1 LPRGWPKKWCS
12 TVVVWLARTSAEV
25 RVFRET
31 LRALLSHWRQHPVQF
46 FSVLTGL
53 WLATSLLTG
62 VQALNSQAR
71 ESYARASQ
79 LIGGEPQASLSAPSG
94 ATFSQ
99 HVFVDLRRL
108 GWPVSPVLQGRVTL
122 KGHED
127 QRLQL
132 MGIEPVS
139 LPAGS
144 AVAGQ
149 ALAIEQIVEFF
160 SPPGSTWISPQ
171 TAQALGLHEGERPLT
186 LSGQALPPL
195 HAQADMAPGVLLVDI
210 GFAQQ
215 ILGLPDQLS
224 RLLLPKDFTATLP
237 EQFKGQLQLKTRGE
251 ENNLSR
257 LTESFHLN
265 LDALGFLSFV
275 VGLFIV
281 HAAIGLALE
290 QRRGLLRTLRACGVS
305 ARMLIACLAVELGGL
320 ALIGGLAGV
329 ASGYLLASVLLPD
342 VAASLRGLYGAEVAG
357 QLSLSPWW
365 WLSGVGLS
373 LLGALLAGANSLL
386 RAARLPLLALADPQ
400 AWHQAHARWLRR
412 QGWVAAVAAVIALL
426 ALIFGDSLSSGFVL
440 MAALLIGA
448 ALALPVVLNW
458 VLNLVLHRSRSVL
471 GQWFLAD
478 CRQQL
483 PALSLA
489 LMALLLALAANI
501 GAGSMTAGFRQTFS
515 DWLEQR
521 LTAELYVNPRN
532 PAQAR
537 ELQIWLKQQPGLTA
551 VLPNWQV
558 SIQLQGWPAD
568 VFGVIDHPTYR
579 QHWPL
584 LEALGDNPWDRLAKD
599 DALMLSEQLARRLKV
614 RLGDHLTIPTP
625 NGAWSPRI
633 VGIYAD
639 YGNPKGHIL
648 VNVIHLLR
656 GWPQLT
662 PSRFNLRIDP
672 ALIPAFLTSLQTRFT
687 LEDSRIV
694 DQARLKGWSTQV
706 FERTFAATAA
716 LNSLT
721 LCVAGVALFIS
732 LLTQSQSRLGQLAP
746 LWALGVTRRQLMLLN
761 LGQTW
766 LLAVLTLVLALPL
779 GIALAWCL
787 DTVIN
792 VQAFGWRLPLRVFP
806 MQLLQLMGLALLAT
820 LLASAW
826 PLYSLYRS
834 QPADLLRTFAHED

>member
-1 LPRGWPKKWCS
+1 M
-12 TVVVWLARTSAEV
+12 
-25 RVFRET
+25 VFRQT
-31 LRALLSHWRQHPVQF
+31 LIALLSHWRRHPVQF

-62 VQALNSQAR
+62 VEALNSQAR
-71 ESYARASQ
+71 DSYARASQ

-94 ATFSQ
+94 ANFSQ
-99 HVFVDLRRL
+99 QWFVDLRRQ
-108 GWPVSPVLQGRVTL
+108 GWPVSPVLQGRLIL
-122 KGHED
+122 KDHET

-139 LPAGS
+139 LPGDS

-149 ALAIEQIVEFF
+149 AMPIERIVEFF
-160 SPPGSTWISPQ
+160 TPPGSTWISPETLQAMDLREGATPQ
-171 TAQALGLHEGERPLT
+171 TEN
-186 LSGQALPPL
+186 GQTLPPL
-195 HAQADMAPGVLLVDI
+195 LAQKDMAPGVLLVDI
-210 GFAQQ
+210 GVAQHLLDQ
-215 ILGLPDQLS
+215 PDQLS
-224 RLLLPKDFTATLP
+224 RLLLPKDFHAEIPVAFNGL
-237 EQFKGQLQLKTRGE
+237 LQLKSSGE

-265 LDALGFLSFV
+265 LDALGFLSFI

-305 ARMLIACLAVELGGL
+305 ARMLIACLIFELGAL
-320 ALIGGLAGV
+320 ALIGGVFGV
-329 ASGYLLASVLLPD
+329 ISGYWLASVLLPD

-357 QLSLSPWW
+357 QLHLSPWW
-365 WLSGVGLS
+365 WFSGIGLS

-386 RAARLPLLALADPQ
+386 RAARLPLLAVANPQ
-400 AWHQAHARWLRR
+400 AWHQQHARWLRR
-412 QGWVAAVAAVIALL
+412 QGWVAGVFAAIALI
-426 ALIFGDSLSSGFVL
+426 ALIWGNSLGSGFVL
-440 MAALLIGA
+440 MAGLLLGA
-448 ALALPVVLNW
+448 ALALPVLLSGVLNG
-458 VLNLVLHRSRSVL
+458 LLGRSRSVL

-489 LMALLLALAANI
+489 LMALLLAMAANI
-501 GAGSMTAGFRQTFS
+501 GAGSMTAGFRQTFN

-521 LTAELYVNPRN
+521 LSAELYLNPSN

-537 ELQIWLKQQPGLTA
+537 EMYGWLKQQPSVSA

-558 SIQLQGWPAD
+558 SVTLQGWPAD
-568 VFGVIDHPTYR
+568 VYGVIDHPYYR

-584 LEALGDNPWDRLAKD
+584 LEAHGEHPWSALATD
-599 DALMLSEQLARRLKV
+599 DAVMLSEQLARRLKV
-614 RLGDHLTIPTP
+614 APGDHLTIPTP
-625 NGAWSPRI
+625 GGSWSPRI

-639 YGNPKGHIL
+639 YGNPKGHVL
-648 VNVIHLLR
+648 VSSNHLLH

-662 PSRFNLRIDP
+662 PNRFNMRIDP
-672 ALIPAFLTSLQTRFT
+672 AKIPALLSAVQARFE
-687 LEDSRIV
+687 LDDSRIV
-694 DQARLKGWSTQV
+694 DQARLKGWSVQV
-706 FERTFAATAA
+706 FDRTFAATAA

-721 LCVAGVALFIS
+721 LAVAGVALFIS

-787 DTVIN
+787 DAVIN

-806 MQLLQLMGLALLAT
+806 WQLLQLMGLALLAT

-826 PLYSLYRS
+826 PLYSLYRT

>member
-1 LPRGWPKKWCS
+1 MM
-12 TVVVWLARTSAEV
+12 
-25 RVFRET
+25 
-31 LRALLSHWRQHPVQF
+31 ALLSHWRRHPVQF

-62 VQALNSQAR
+62 VEALNSQAR
-71 ESYARASQ
+71 DSYARASQ
-79 LIGGEPQASLSAPSG
+79 LIGGEPQASLSTPNG
-94 ATFSQ
+94 AMFPQ
-99 HVFVDLRRL
+99 QWFVDLRRL
-108 GWPVSPVLQGRVTL
+108 GWPVSPVLQGRLIL
-122 KGHED
+122 KGHEN

-139 LPAGS
+139 LPGDS

-149 ALAIEQIVEFF
+149 AMPIERVVEFF
-160 SPPGSTWISPQ
+160 TPPGSTWISPETLRALNLAEGATPATETGQ
-171 TAQALGLHEGERPLT
+171 T
-186 LSGQALPPL
+186 LPPL
-195 HAQADMAPGVLLVDI
+195 RAQTDMAPGVLLVDI
-210 GFAQQ
+210 GVAQRVLEQ
-215 ILGLPDQLS
+215 PDQLS
-224 RLLLPKDFTATLP
+224 RLLLPKDFHADVP
-237 EQFKGQLQLKTRGE
+237 AAFKGQLQLKSSGE
-251 ENNLSR
+251 ENNLAR

-265 LDALGFLSFV
+265 LDALGFLSFI

-305 ARMLIACLAVELGGL
+305 ARMLISCLIVELGAL
-320 ALIGGLAGV
+320 ALIGGLFGV
-329 ASGYLLASVLLPD
+329 VSGYWLASVLLPD

-357 QLSLSPWW
+357 QLRLSPWW
-365 WLSGVGLS
+365 WFSGIGLS

-386 RAARLPLLALADPQ
+386 RAARLPLLAVADPQ
-400 AWHQAHARWLRR
+400 AWHQQHARWLRR
-412 QGWVAAVAAVIALL
+412 QGWVAGVCAAIALAALVWGNSL
-426 ALIFGDSLSSGFVL
+426 ASGFVL
-440 MAALLIGA
+440 MAGLLLGA
-448 ALALPVVLNW
+448 ALALPVLLSALLNG
-458 VLNLVLHRSRSVL
+458 LLGRSRSVL

-489 LMALLLALAANI
+489 LMALLLAMAANI
-501 GAGSMTAGFRQTFS
+501 GAGSMTAGFRQTFN

-521 LTAELYVNPRN
+521 LTAELYLNPSN

-537 ELQIWLKQQPGLTA
+537 ELSTWLKQQPSVTA
-551 VLPNWQV
+551 IMPNWQV
-558 SIQLQGWPAD
+558 SVTLQGWPAD
-568 VFGVIDHPTYR
+568 VFGIIDHPHYR

-584 LEALGDNPWDRLAKD
+584 LESRGDDPWAALAKD
-599 DALMLSEQLARRLKV
+599 DAVMLSEQLARRLKV
-614 RLGDHLTIPTP
+614 TPGDHLTIPTP
-625 NGAWSPRI
+625 GGSWSPRI

-639 YGNPKGHIL
+639 YGNPKGHVL
-648 VNVIHLLR
+648 VNSNHLLR

-662 PSRFNLRIDP
+662 PNRFNLRIDP
-672 ALIPAFLTSLQTRFT
+672 SNIPALLRALQARFQ
-687 LEDSRIV
+687 LDDSRIV
-694 DQARLKGWSTQV
+694 DQARLKGWSVQV

-721 LCVAGVALFIS
+721 LAVAGVALFIS

-766 LLAVLTLVLALPL
+766 LLALLTLVLALPL
-779 GIALAWCL
+779 GIGLAWCL
-787 DTVIN
+787 DAVIN

-806 MQLLQLMGLALLAT
+806 WQLLQLMGLALLAT

-826 PLYSLYRS
+826 PLYSLYRT

>member
-1 LPRGWPKKWCS
+1 
-12 TVVVWLARTSAEV
+12 VN
-25 RVFRET
+25 VFWQT
-31 LRALLSHWRQHPVQF
+31 LRALLSHWRRHPVQF

-62 VQALNSQAR
+62 VEALNSQAR
-71 ESYARASQ
+71 DSYAQASQ
-79 LIGGEPQASLSAPSG
+79 MIGGEPQASLATPNG
-94 ATFSQ
+94 ATFTQ
-99 HVFVDLRRL
+99 QWFVDLRRQ
-108 GWPVSPVLQGRVTL
+108 GWPVSPLLQGRLVL
-122 KGHED
+122 EDHPD

-139 LPAGS
+139 LPVDS

-149 ALAIEQIVEFF
+149 AMPIERIVAFF
-160 SPPGSTWISPQ
+160 SPPGSTWISPE
-171 TAQALGLHEGERPLT
+171 TLHALGLTEGATPQAVN
-186 LSGQALPPL
+186 GQSLPPL
-195 HAQADMAPGVLLVDI
+195 HAQQDMAPGVLLVDI
-210 GFAQQ
+210 GVAQTVLEQ
-215 ILGLPDQLS
+215 PGQLS
-224 RLLLPKDFTATLP
+224 RLLLPKDFHAELP
-237 EQFKGQLQLKTRGE
+237 AAFNGRLQLKSSAE
-251 ENNLSR
+251 ENNLAR

-305 ARMLIACLAVELGGL
+305 ARMLIGSLIVELGVL
-320 ALIGGLAGV
+320 ALIGGVFGV
-329 ASGYLLASVLLPD
+329 VSGYWLASVLLPD

-357 QLSLSPWW
+357 QLRLSPWW
-365 WLSGVGLS
+365 WFSGIGLS
-373 LLGALLAGANSLL
+373 LFGALLAGANSLL
-386 RAARLPLLALADPQ
+386 RAARLPLLAVADPQ
-400 AWHQAHARWLRR
+400 AWHQQHARWLRR
-412 QGWVAAVAAVIALL
+412 QGWLAVMLALIALL
-426 ALIFGDSLSSGFVL
+426 ALVWGDSLSSGFVL
-440 MAALLIGA
+440 MAGLLLGS
-448 ALALPVVLNW
+448 ALALPVVLSA
-458 VLNLVLHRSRSVL
+458 VLNQLLGRSRSVL

-501 GAGSMTAGFRQTFS
+501 GAGSMTAGFRQTFN

-521 LTAELYVNPRN
+521 LSAELYLNPVN
-532 PAQAR
+532 PAQSR
-537 ELQIWLKQQPGLTA
+537 ELYSWLKQQPSVGA

-558 SIQLQGWPAD
+558 AVTLQGWPAD
-568 VFGVIDHPTYR
+568 VFGVIDHPYYR

-584 LEALGDNPWDRLAKD
+584 LEALAGDPWAHLATD
-599 DALMLSEQLARRLKV
+599 DAVMLSEQLARRLKV
-614 RLGDHLTIPTP
+614 RAGDHLSVPTP
-625 NGAWSPRI
+625 GGPWSPRI

-639 YGNPKGHIL
+639 YGNPKGHLL
-648 VNVIHLLR
+648 VNSNHLLR
-656 GWPQLT
+656 LWPTLT
-662 PSRFNLRIDP
+662 PNRFNLRIAPPD
-672 ALIPAFLTSLQTRFT
+672 IPSFLNALQTRFQ
-687 LEDSRIV
+687 LDDSRIV
-694 DQARLKGWSTQV
+694 DQARLKGWSVQV

-721 LCVAGVALFIS
+721 LAVAGVALFIS

-766 LLAVLTLVLALPL
+766 LLALLTLVLALPL

-787 DTVIN
+787 DAVIN
-792 VQAFGWRLPLRVFP
+792 VQAFGWRLPLRIFP
-806 MQLLQLMGLALLAT
+806 LQLLQLMGLALLAT

-826 PLYSLYRS
+826 PLYSLYRT

>member
-1 LPRGWPKKWCS
+1 M
-12 TVVVWLARTSAEV
+12 VVWLARTSAEV
-25 RVFRET
+25 PVFRET

-99 HVFVDLRRL
+99 QVFVDLRRL

-122 KGHED
+122 KEHDD

-144 AVAGQ
+144 SVAGQ
-149 ALAIEQIVEFF
+149 ALPIEQVVEFF
-160 SPPGSTWISPQ
+160 SPPGSTWVSPQ
-171 TAQALGLHEGERPLT
+171 TLQALGLHEGDRPES

-195 HAQADMAPGVLLVDI
+195 RAQPDMAPGVLLVDI

-224 RLLLPKDFTATLP
+224 RLLLPKDFTAPLP
-237 EQFKGQLQLKTRGE
+237 EQFKGQLQLKTSGE
-251 ENNLSR
+251 ENNLAR

-305 ARMLIACLAVELGGL
+305 ARILIACLAVELGGL
-320 ALIGGLAGV
+320 ALIGGLVGV

-412 QGWVAAVAAVIALL
+412 QGWVAVIAAVIAVL
-426 ALIFGDSLSSGFVL
+426 ALIFGDSLGSGFVL

-458 VLNLVLHRSRSVL
+458 VLNRVLHRSRSVL

-501 GAGSMTAGFRQTFS
+501 GAGSMTAGFRETFS
-515 DWLEQR
+515 NWLEQR

-532 PAQAR
+532 PAQAT
-537 ELQIWLKQQPGLTA
+537 ELQTWLKQQPALTA

-625 NGAWSPRI
+625 NGTWSPRI

-648 VNVIHLLR
+648 VNVDHLLR

-662 PSRFNLRIDP
+662 PNRFNLRIDP
-672 ALIPAFLTSLQTRFT
+672 TLIPDFLTALQTHFT

-746 LWALGVTRRQLMLLN
+746 LWALGVTRQQLMLLN

-806 MQLLQLMGLALLAT
+806 LQLLQLMGLALLAT

-826 PLYSLYRS
+826 PLYSLYRT
-834 QPADLLRTFAHED
+834 QPADLLRTFARED

>member
-1 LPRGWPKKWCS
+1 MN
-12 TVVVWLARTSAEV
+12 
-25 RVFRET
+25 VFWQT
-31 LRALLSHWRQHPVQF
+31 LRALLSHWRRHPVQF

-62 VQALNSQAR
+62 VEALNSQAR
-71 ESYARASQ
+71 DSYARASQ
-79 LIGGEPQASLSAPSG
+79 MIGGEPQASLATPNG
-94 ATFSQ
+94 ATFTQ
-99 HVFVDLRRL
+99 QWFVDLRRV
-108 GWPVSPVLQGRVTL
+108 GWPVSPLLQGRLVL
-122 KGHED
+122 KDHD
-127 QRLQL
+127 NQRLQL
-132 MGIEPVS
+132 IGIEPVS
-139 LPAGS
+139 LPADS

-149 ALAIEQIVEFF
+149 AMPIERIVAFF
-160 SPPGSTWISPQ
+160 SPPSSTWISPE
-171 TAQALGLHEGERPLT
+171 TLQALNLSEGATPQT
-186 LSGQALPPL
+186 VNGQTLPPL
-195 HAQADMAPGVLLVDI
+195 HAQQDMAPGVLLVDI
-210 GFAQQ
+210 GVAQTLLEQ
-215 ILGLPDQLS
+215 PGQLS
-224 RLLLPKDFTATLP
+224 RLLLPKDFHAELP
-237 EQFKGQLQLKTRGE
+237 AAFNGQLQLKSSAE
-251 ENNLSR
+251 ENNLAR

-305 ARMLIACLAVELGGL
+305 ARMLIGSLIVELGVL
-320 ALIGGLAGV
+320 ALVGGVFGV
-329 ASGYLLASVLLPD
+329 ISGYWLASVLLPD

-357 QLSLSPWW
+357 QLRLSPWW
-365 WLSGVGLS
+365 WFSGIGLS
-373 LLGALLAGANSLL
+373 LFGALLAGANSLL
-386 RAARLPLLALADPQ
+386 RAARLPLLAVAEPQ
-400 AWHQAHARWLRR
+400 AWHQQHARWLRR
-412 QGWVAAVAAVIALL
+412 QGWLAALLGAMALL
-426 ALIFGDSLSSGFVL
+426 ALVWGDSLGSGFAL
-440 MAALLIGA
+440 MAGLLLGA
-448 ALALPVVLNW
+448 ALALPVVLSS
-458 VLNLVLHRSRSVL
+458 VLNQLLGRSRSVL

-501 GAGSMTAGFRQTFS
+501 GAGSMTAGFRQTFN

-521 LTAELYVNPRN
+521 LSAELYINPVN
-532 PAQAR
+532 PAQSR
-537 ELQIWLKQQPGLTA
+537 ELYSWLKQQPSVSA

-558 SIQLQGWPAD
+558 AVTLQGWPAD
-568 VFGVIDHPTYR
+568 VFGTIDHPYYR

-584 LEALGDNPWDRLAKD
+584 LDAIAGDPWAHLAND
-599 DALMLSEQLARRLKV
+599 DAVMLSEQLARRLRV
-614 RLGDHLTIPTP
+614 RAGEHLSLPFPGGT
-625 NGAWSPRI
+625 WSPRI

-639 YGNPKGHIL
+639 YGNPRGHLL
-648 VNVIHLLR
+648 VNSNHLLR
-656 GWPQLT
+656 LWPTLT
-662 PSRFNLRIDP
+662 PNRFNLRIAPPD
-672 ALIPAFLTSLQTRFT
+672 IPSFLSALQTRFQID
-687 LEDSRIV
+687 DSRIV
-694 DQARLKGWSTQV
+694 DQARLKGWSVQV

-721 LCVAGVALFIS
+721 LAVAGVALFIS

-787 DTVIN
+787 DAVIN
-792 VQAFGWRLPLRVFP
+792 VQAFGWRLPLRIFP
-806 MQLLQLMGLALLAT
+806 LQLLQLMGLALLAT

-826 PLYSLYRS
+826 PLYSLYRT

>member
-1 LPRGWPKKWCS
+1 MN
-12 TVVVWLARTSAEV
+12 
-25 RVFRET
+25 VFRQT
-31 LRALLSHWRQHPVQF
+31 LRALLSHWRRHPVQF

-62 VQALNSQAR
+62 VEALNSQAR
-71 ESYARASQ
+71 DSYARASQ
-79 LIGGEPQASLSAPSG
+79 LIGGEPQASLSTPNG
-94 ATFSQ
+94 ATFAQ
-99 HVFVDLRRL
+99 QWFVDLRRQ
-108 GWPVSPVLQGRVTL
+108 GWPVSPLLQGRLTL
-122 KGHED
+122 KGQEN

-139 LPAGS
+139 LPADS

-149 ALAIEQIVEFF
+149 AMPIERIVEFF
-160 SPPGSTWISPQ
+160 TPPGTTWISPE
-171 TAQALGLHEGERPLT
+171 TLQALGLREGATPQTTNGLRM
-186 LSGQALPPL
+186 PPL
-195 HAQADMAPGVLLVDI
+195 LAQKDMAPGVLLVDI
-210 GFAQQ
+210 GVAQNLLEQ
-215 ILGLPDQLS
+215 PGQLS
-224 RLLLPKDFTATLP
+224 RLLLPKDFHGELP
-237 EQFKGQLQLKTRGE
+237 ALFKGQLQLKSSGE
-251 ENNLSR
+251 ENNLAR

-265 LDALGFLSFV
+265 LDALGFLSFL

-305 ARMLIACLAVELGGL
+305 ARMLILCLIVELGVL
-320 ALIGGLAGV
+320 ALIGGLFGV
-329 ASGYLLASVLLPD
+329 ISGYWLASVLLPD

-357 QLSLSPWW
+357 QLRLSPWW
-365 WLSGVGLS
+365 WFSGIGLS

-386 RAARLPLLALADPQ
+386 RAARLPLLAVADPQ
-400 AWHQAHARWLRR
+400 AWHQQYARWLRR
-412 QGWVAAVAAVIALL
+412 QGWLAAVLGLIALA
-426 ALIFGDSLSSGFVL
+426 ALIWGDSLASGFVL
-440 MAALLIGA
+440 MAGLLIGA
-448 ALALPVVLNW
+448 ALALPVLLSALLNQ
-458 VLNLVLHRSRSVL
+458 LLGRSRSVL

-501 GAGSMTAGFRQTFS
+501 GAGSMTAGFRQTFD

-521 LTAELYVNPRN
+521 LSAELYINPSN
-532 PAQAR
+532 PAQSR
-537 ELQIWLKQQPGLTA
+537 EMYSWLKQQPNIA
-551 VLPNWQV
+551 AILPNWQV
-558 SIQLQGWPAD
+558 AVTLQGWPAE
-568 VFGVIDHPTYR
+568 VFGIIDHAHYR

-584 LEALGDNPWDRLAKD
+584 LDVSGSDPWAHLATD
-599 DALMLSEQLARRLKV
+599 DAVMLSEQLARRLKV
-614 RLGDHLTIPTP
+614 RAGDRLTIPAP

-639 YGNPKGHIL
+639 YGNPKGHLL
-648 VNVIHLLR
+648 VNINHLLR

-662 PSRFNLRIDP
+662 PNRFNLRIEP
-672 ALIPAFLTSLQTRFT
+672 QHIAALLNGLQARFQ
-687 LEDSRIV
+687 LDDSRIV
-694 DQARLKGWSTQV
+694 DQARLKGWSVQV

-721 LCVAGVALFIS
+721 LAVAGVALFIS

-787 DTVIN
+787 DAVIN

-806 MQLLQLMGLALLAT
+806 WQLLQLMGLALLAT

-826 PLYSLYRS
+826 PLYSLYRT

>member
-1 LPRGWPKKWCS
+1 MN
-12 TVVVWLARTSAEV
+12 
-25 RVFRET
+25 VFWQT
-31 LRALLSHWRQHPVQF
+31 LRALLSHWRRHPVQF

-62 VQALNSQAR
+62 VEALNSQAR
-71 ESYARASQ
+71 DSYARASQ
-79 LIGGEPQASLSAPSG
+79 MIGGEPQASLATPNG
-94 ATFSQ
+94 ATFTQ
-99 HVFVDLRRL
+99 QWFVDLRRQ
-108 GWPVSPVLQGRVTL
+108 GWPVSPLLQGRLAL
-122 KGHED
+122 KDHPD

-139 LPAGS
+139 LPVDS

-149 ALAIEQIVEFF
+149 AMPIERIVAFF
-160 SPPGSTWISPQ
+160 SPPGVTWISPE
-171 TAQALGLHEGERPLT
+171 TLQALNLSEGATPQAVN
-186 LSGQALPPL
+186 GQNLPPL
-195 HAQADMAPGVLLVDI
+195 QVQKDMAPGVLLVDI
-210 GFAQQ
+210 GVAQSLLEQ
-215 ILGLPDQLS
+215 PGQVS
-224 RLLLPKDFTATLP
+224 RLLLPKDFHAELP
-237 EQFKGQLQLKTRGE
+237 AAFNGRLQLKSSAE
-251 ENNLSR
+251 ENNLAR

-290 QRRGLLRTLRACGVS
+290 QRRGLLRTLRACGVG
-305 ARMLIACLAVELGGL
+305 ARMLIGSLIVELGVL
-320 ALIGGLAGV
+320 ALIGGVFGV
-329 ASGYLLASVLLPD
+329 VSGYWLASVLLPD

-357 QLSLSPWW
+357 QLRLSPWW
-365 WLSGVGLS
+365 WFSGIGLS
-373 LLGALLAGANSLL
+373 LFGALLAGANSLL
-386 RAARLPLLALADPQ
+386 RAARLPLLAVADPQ
-400 AWHQAHARWLRR
+400 AWHQQHARWLRR
-412 QGWVAAVAAVIALL
+412 QGWLAVLLGVIALL
-426 ALIFGDSLSSGFVL
+426 ALLFGDSLSSGFVL
-440 MAALLIGA
+440 MAGLLLGA
-448 ALALPVVLNW
+448 ALALPVVLSA
-458 VLNLVLHRSRSVL
+458 VLNRLLGRSRSVL

-501 GAGSMTAGFRQTFS
+501 GAGSMTAGFRQTFN

-521 LTAELYVNPRN
+521 LSAELYLNPVN
-532 PAQAR
+532 PAQSR
-537 ELQIWLKQQPGLTA
+537 EMYVWLKQQPNVSA

-558 SIQLQGWPAD
+558 AVTLQGWPAD
-568 VFGVIDHPTYR
+568 VFGVIDHPYYR

-584 LEALGDNPWDRLAKD
+584 LEAIAGDPWAHLATD
-599 DALMLSEQLARRLKV
+599 DAVMLSEQLARRLKV
-614 RLGDHLTIPTP
+614 RAGDHLSVPTP
-625 NGAWSPRI
+625 GGPWSPRI

-639 YGNPKGHIL
+639 YGNPKGHLL
-648 VNVIHLLR
+648 VNSNHLLR
-656 GWPQLT
+656 LWPTLT
-662 PSRFNLRIDP
+662 PNRFNLRIAPPD
-672 ALIPAFLTSLQTRFT
+672 IPWFLTALQTRFQ
-687 LEDSRIV
+687 LDDSRIV
-694 DQARLKGWSTQV
+694 DQARLKGWSVQV

-721 LCVAGVALFIS
+721 LAVAGVALFIS

-766 LLAVLTLVLALPL
+766 LLALLTLVLALPL

-787 DTVIN
+787 DAVIN
-792 VQAFGWRLPLRVFP
+792 VQAFGWRLPLRIFP
-806 MQLLQLMGLALLAT
+806 LQLLQLMGLALLAT

-826 PLYSLYRS
+826 PLYSLYRT

>member
-1 LPRGWPKKWCS
+1 MR
-12 TVVVWLARTSAEV
+12 AEV
-25 RVFRET
+25 RVFFQA
-31 LRALLSHWRQHPVQF
+31 LRALLSHWRRHPVQL

-53 WLATSLLTG
+53 WLATGLLTG

-71 ESYARASQ
+71 DSYARASQ
-79 LIGGEPQASLSAPSG
+79 LIGGEPQASLSAPAG
-94 ATFSQ
+94 GTFPQ
-99 HVFVDLRRL
+99 ALFVELRRM

-149 ALAIEQIVEFF
+149 AMAIERIVDFF
-160 SPPGSTWISPQ
+160 SPPGTTWISPQ
-171 TAQALGLHEGERPLT
+171 TLQALGLREGERPV
-186 LSGQALPPL
+186 SVNAEPLPPL
-195 HAQADMAPGVLLVDI
+195 QVQADMAPGVLLVDI
-210 GFAQQ
+210 GFAQR

-224 RLLLPKDFTATLP
+224 RLLLPRDFSAPLP
-237 EQFKGQLQLKTRGE
+237 DSLKGQLQFKSSGE

-305 ARMLIACLAVELGGL
+305 ARRLIACLAVELGLL
-320 ALIGGLAGV
+320 ALIGALAGV
-329 ASGYLLASVLLPD
+329 VSGYLLASVLLPD
-342 VAASLRGLYGAEVAG
+342 VAASLRGLYGAEVPG
-357 QLSLSPWW
+357 ELSLSVGW

-373 LLGALLAGANSLL
+373 LFGALLAGASSLL
-386 RAARLPLLALADPQ
+386 RAARLPLLALANPQ

-412 QGWVAAVAAVIALL
+412 QGWVALLAGVIAAL
-426 ALIFGDSLSSGFVL
+426 AWALGDSLASGFVL

-448 ALALPVVLNW
+448 ALALPVLLDTL
-458 VLNLVLHRSRSVL
+458 LNLLLQRRRSVL

-521 LTAELYVNPRN
+521 LTAELYVNPQD
-532 PAQAR
+532 PAQATA
-537 ELQIWLKQQPGLTA
+537 LHPWLKQQPSLTA
-551 VLPNWQV
+551 VLPNWQL
-558 SIQLQGWPAD
+558 STQLQGWPVD

-584 LEALGDNPWDRLAKD
+584 LEAQGDNPWEQLARED
-599 DALMLSEQLARRLKV
+599 TLMLSEQLARRLNV
-614 RLGDHLTIPTP
+614 RLGEHLTLPAST
-625 NGAWSPRI
+625 GTWSPRI

-648 VNVIHLLR
+648 VNADHLLVR
-656 GWPQLT
+656 WPQLT
-662 PSRFNLRIDP
+662 PNRFNLRIEP
-672 ALIPAFLTSLQTRFT
+672 ALIPTFLNSLQAAFA
-687 LEDSRIV
+687 LDDSRIV

-721 LCVAGVALFIS
+721 LGVAGVALFIS

-792 VQAFGWRLPLRVFP
+792 VQAFGWRLPLRLFP
-806 MQLLQLMGLALLAT
+806 LQLAQLMGLALLAT

-826 PLYSLYRS
+826 PLYSLYRT

>member
-1 LPRGWPKKWCS
+1 M
-12 TVVVWLARTSAEV
+12 
-25 RVFRET
+25 RVFHGA

-46 FSVLTGL
+46 FAVLTGL

-79 LIGGEPQASLSAPSG
+79 LIGGEPQASLTAPNG

-99 HVFVDLRRL
+99 EWFVNLRRA
-108 GWPVSPVLQGRVTL
+108 GWPVSPVLQARLSL

-132 MGIEPVS
+132 MGIEPLS
-139 LPAGS
+139 LPTGS

-149 ALAIEQIVEFF
+149 ALDITRMVDFI
-160 SPPGSTWISPQ
+160 SPPGSTWIAPQ
-171 TAQALGLHEGERPLT
+171 TLQGLGYHEGEQPLT
-186 LSGQALPPL
+186 MNGQRLPPL
-195 HAQADMAPGVLLVDI
+195 HSQADMAPGVLLMDI

-215 ILGLPDQLS
+215 VLGMPQQLS
-224 RLLLPKDFTATLP
+224 RLLLAKDFAATEPSLP
-237 EQFKGQLQLKTRGE
+237 EDVAKQLVLKRSGE

-265 LDALGFLSFV
+265 LDALGFLSFA

-290 QRRGLLRTLRACGVS
+290 QRRGLIRTLRACGVS
-305 ARMLIACLAVELGGL
+305 ARMLIFSLSVELGCL
-320 ALIGGLAGV
+320 ALLGGIAGV
-329 ASGYLLASVLLPD
+329 VSGYLLAGVLLPD

-357 QLSLSPWW
+357 QLSLSPLWW
-365 WLSGVGLS
+365 VSGVGLA

-386 RAARLPLLALADPQ
+386 RAARLPLLALANPQ

-412 QGWVAAVAAVIALL
+412 QGWVAAIAAVMALSALL
-426 ALIFGDSLSSGFVL
+426 LGDSLTSGFVL
-440 MAALLIGA
+440 LACLFLGA
-448 ALALPVVLNW
+448 ALGLPVLLNAVLS
-458 VLNLVLHRSRSVL
+458 LVLRRSRSVL
-471 GQWFLAD
+471 GQWFIAD

-489 LMALLLALAANI
+489 LMALLLAMAANI

-521 LTAELYVNPRN
+521 LTAELYVNPKS
-532 PAQAR
+532 PDQAR
-537 ELQIWLKQQPGLTA
+537 EIQQWLGQQPQVSA
-551 VLPNWQV
+551 VLPSWQV

-568 VFGVIDHPTYR
+568 VYGVIDHPTYR

-584 LEALGDNPWDRLAKD
+584 LQAQGDKPWERLAAD
-599 DALMLSEQLARRLKV
+599 DTLMLSEQLARRLKV
-614 RLGDHLTIPTP
+614 QLGDRLAIPTP
-625 NGAWSPRI
+625 QGQWSPRI

-639 YGNPKGHIL
+639 YGNPKGHLL
-648 VNVIHLLR
+648 VNAEHLQR
-656 GWPQLT
+656 YWPQLA
-662 PSRFNLRIDP
+662 PSRFNVRIDP
-672 ALIPAFLTSLQTRFT
+672 ASVPSLVHALQARFA
-687 LEDSRIV
+687 LVDNRIV
-694 DQARLKGWSTQV
+694 DQTQLKVWSTQV

-721 LCVAGVALFIS
+721 LGVAGVALFIS
-732 LLTQSQSRLGQLAP
+732 LLTQSESRLGQLAP

-766 LLAVLTLVLALPL
+766 LLAVLTLLLALPL

-787 DTVIN
+787 NAVIN
-792 VQAFGWRLPLRVFP
+792 VQAFGWRLPLRIFP
-806 MQLLQLMGLALLAT
+806 LQLLQLMTLALLAT

-826 PLYSLYRS
+826 PLLKLYRS

>member
-1 LPRGWPKKWCS
+1 M
-12 TVVVWLARTSAEV
+12 
-25 RVFRET
+25 RVLGET

-53 WLATSLLTG
+53 WLATSLLAG

-71 ESYARASQ
+71 DSYARASQ
-79 LIGGEPQASLSAPSG
+79 LIGGEPQASLGTPSG

-99 HVFVDLRRL
+99 QVFVDLRRA
-108 GWPVSPVLQGRVTL
+108 GWPVSPVLQGRLTL

-149 ALAIEQIVEFF
+149 ALAIERIVEFF
-160 SPPGSTWISPQ
+160 SPPGRTWISPQ
-171 TAQALGLHEGERPLT
+171 TLQALGLHEGEQPVS
-186 LSGQALPPL
+186 LSGTALPPL
-195 HAQADMAPGVLLVDI
+195 RVEADMAPGMLLVDI

-224 RLLLPKDFTATLP
+224 RLLLPRDFSATLP
-237 EQFKGQLQLKTRGE
+237 DQFKGQLQLKSRGE
-251 ENNLSR
+251 ENNLAR

-305 ARMLIACLAVELGGL
+305 ARMLIACLSVELGGL

-329 ASGYLLASVLLPD
+329 VSGYLLASVLLPD

-373 LLGALLAGANSLL
+373 LLGALLAGASSLW

-412 QGWVAAVAAVIALL
+412 QGWVAGTAAVIALL
-426 ALIFGDSLSSGFVL
+426 ALLRGDSLASGFVL
-440 MAALLIGA
+440 MAALLLAA
-448 ALALPVVLNW
+448 ALALPVVLNS
-458 VLNLVLHRSRSVL
+458 VLSLVLRRSRSVL
-471 GQWFLAD
+471 GQWFVAD

-515 DWLEQR
+515 HWLEQR
-521 LTAELYVNPRN
+521 LTAELYLNPQN
-532 PAQAR
+532 PAQATA
-537 ELQIWLKQQPGLTA
+537 LHTWLKQQPQLTA

-558 SIQLQGWPAD
+558 SVQVQGWPAD

-584 LEALGDNPWDRLAKD
+584 LEALGDKPWDRLASD

-614 RLGDHLTIPTP
+614 HLGDHLTLPTP
-625 NGAWSPRI
+625 GGPWSPQI

-648 VNVIHLLR
+648 VNADHLLR
-656 GWPQLT
+656 AWPQLT
-662 PSRFNLRIDP
+662 PNRFNLRIDP
-672 ALIPAFLTSLQTRFT
+672 PSIPAFLTALQARFSLD
-687 LEDSRIV
+687 DSRIV

-787 DTVIN
+787 NAVIN
-792 VQAFGWRLPLRVFP
+792 VQAFGWRLPLQVFP
-806 MQLLQLMGLALLAT
+806 LQLLQLLGLALFAT

-826 PLYSLYRS
+826 PLYSLYRT

>member
-1 LPRGWPKKWCS
+1 MMI
-12 TVVVWLARTSAEV
+12 
-25 RVFRET
+25 FRQT
-31 LRALLSHWRQHPVQF
+31 LKALLSHWRRHPVQF

-71 ESYARASQ
+71 DSYARASQ
-79 LIGGEPQASLSAPSG
+79 LIGGEPQASLSAPGGGS
-94 ATFSQ
+94 FPQ
-99 HVFVDLRRL
+99 QWFVDLRRQ
-108 GWPVSPVLQGRVTL
+108 GWPVSPVLQGRLTL
-122 KGHED
+122 AGHED

-132 MGIEPVS
+132 MGIDPVS
-139 LPAGS
+139 LPPGS

-149 ALAIEQIVEFF
+149 AREIAEVVDFF
-160 SPPGSTWISPQ
+160 TGPGRTWIAPQ
-171 TAQALGLHEGERPLT
+171 TLQALGLKVGDRPR
-186 LSGQALPPL
+186 SADGQALPPL
-195 HAQADMAPGVLLVDI
+195 HVQPDMAPGMLLMDI

-215 ILGLPDQLS
+215 LLGLPEQVS
-224 RLLLPKDFTATLP
+224 RMLLPATFTAPLP
-237 EQFKGQLQLKTRGE
+237 EAFNGLLQFKRADE
-251 ENNLSR
+251 ENNLTR

-290 QRRGLLRTLRACGVS
+290 QRRSLLRTLRACGVS
-305 ARMLIACLAVELGGL
+305 AQVLVASLALELGAL
-320 ALIGGLAGV
+320 ALLGGVAGV
-329 ASGYLLASVLLPD
+329 LSGYWLASLLLPD
-342 VAASLRGLYGAEVAG
+342 VAASLRGLYGAEVPG
-357 QLSLSPWW
+357 QLHLSLWW
-365 WLSGVGLS
+365 WLGGVGLG
-373 LLGALLAGANSLL
+373 LLGALLAGGQSLL
-386 RAARLPLLALADPQ
+386 RAARLPLLALANPQ

-412 QGWVAAVAAVIALL
+412 QGGVALMAALIAVAALVW
-426 ALIFGDSLSSGFVL
+426 GDSLASGFVL
-440 MAALLIGA
+440 MTALLLGA
-448 ALALPVVLNW
+448 ALALPVLLNAVLNR
-458 VLNLVLHRSRSVL
+458 LLRGNRSVL

-483 PALSLA
+483 PTLSLA

-521 LTAELYVNPRN
+521 LTAELYINPQT
-532 PAQAR
+532 PAQAGKLY
-537 ELQIWLKQQPGLTA
+537 EWLKQQPIINA

-558 SIQLQGWPAD
+558 SVPLQGWPTD
-568 VFGVIDHPTYR
+568 IYGIVDHPSYR
-579 QHWPL
+579 LHWPL
-584 LEALGDNPWDRLAKD
+584 LESAGEQAWDQLAGAD
-599 DALMLSEQLARRLKV
+599 TLMLSEQLARRLKV
-614 RLGDHLTIPTP
+614 DVGDRLTLPTP
-625 NGAWSPRI
+625 QGPWTPRV

-639 YGNPKGHIL
+639 YGNPKGHVLI
-648 VNVIHLLR
+648 NADHLLAH
-656 GWPQLT
+656 WPQLT
-662 PSRFNLRIDP
+662 PNRFNLRIEP
-672 ALIPAFLTSLQTRFT
+672 AAIGPLLAALQSRFSLD
-687 LEDSRIV
+687 DSHIV

-721 LCVAGVALFIS
+721 LAVAGVALFIS

-746 LWALGVTRRQLMLLN
+746 LWAVGVTRRQLMLLN

-766 LLAVLTLVLALPL
+766 LLALLTLLLAVPL

-787 DTVIN
+787 DAVIN

-806 MQLLQLMGLALLAT
+806 LQLAQLLGLAMFAT

-826 PLYSLYRS
+826 PLYALYRT
-834 QPADLLRTFAHED
+834 QPADLLRTFAHEN

>member
-1 LPRGWPKKWCS
+1 M
-12 TVVVWLARTSAEV
+12 
-25 RVFRET
+25 
-31 LRALLSHWRQHPVQF
+31 RALLSHWRQHPVQF

-79 LIGGEPQASLSAPSG
+79 LIGGEPQASLAAPNGG
-94 ATFSQ
+94 AFSQ
-99 HVFVDLRRL
+99 SLFISLRRA
-108 GWPVSPVLQGRVTL
+108 GWPVSPLLQARLSL
-122 KGHED
+122 KGRED

-132 MGIEPVS
+132 IGIEPLS

-149 ALAIEQIVEFF
+149 ALELERMVDFI
-160 SPPGSTWISPQ
+160 SPPGNTWIAPQ
-171 TAQALGLHEGERPLT
+171 TLQALGYREGDQPFT
-186 LSGQALPPL
+186 VSGQRLPPL
-195 HAQADMAPGVLLVDI
+195 HSQVDMAPGVLLVDI

-215 ILGLPDQLS
+215 LLGMPDQLS
-224 RLLLPKDFTATLP
+224 RLLLPKDFAASQPRLP
-237 EQFKGQLQLKTRGE
+237 EAFAEQLVLKRSGE

-305 ARMLIACLAVELGGL
+305 ARMLIFSLSVELGGL
-320 ALIGGLAGV
+320 ALLGGIAGV
-329 ASGYLLASVLLPD
+329 VSGYWLAAVLLPD

-357 QLSLSPWW
+357 RLSLGPLW

-386 RAARLPLLALADPQ
+386 RAARLPLLALANPQ

-412 QGWVAAVAAVIALL
+412 QGWVAAIAAAVGLL
-426 ALIFGDSLSSGFVL
+426 AWLLGDSLASGFVL
-440 MAALLIGA
+440 MAGLLLAA
-448 ALALPVVLNW
+448 ALSLPVLLDGL
-458 VLNLVLHRSRSVL
+458 LNLLLRRNRSVL
-471 GQWFLAD
+471 GQWFIAD

-501 GAGSMTAGFRQTFS
+501 GAGSMTAGFRQTFG

-521 LTAELYVNPRN
+521 LTAELYINPTS
-532 PAQAR
+532 ATQSR
-537 ELQIWLKQQPGLTA
+537 ELQVWLKEQPRVSAL
-551 VLPNWQV
+551 LPSWQV
-558 SIQLQGWPAD
+558 SIQLQGWPAE
-568 VFGVIDHPTYR
+568 VYGIIDHPSYR

-584 LEALGDNPWDRLAKD
+584 LQAQGDDPWERLVD
-599 DALMLSEQLARRLKV
+599 EDTLMLSEQLARRLKV
-614 RLGDHLTIPTP
+614 RLGDQLVIPTP
-625 NGAWSPRI
+625 QGQWSPRI

-639 YGNPKGHIL
+639 YGNPKGHLL
-648 VNVIHLLR
+648 VNVGHLQR
-656 GWPQLT
+656 YWPQLA
-662 PSRFNLRIDP
+662 PSRFNLRVDP
-672 ALIPAFLTSLQTRFT
+672 ASVTPLVQALQARFT
-687 LEDSRIV
+687 LDDNRIV
-694 DQARLKGWSTQV
+694 DQAQLKGWSTQV
-706 FERTFAATAA
+706 FERTFTATAA

-721 LCVAGVALFIS
+721 LGVAGVALFIS

-766 LLAVLTLVLALPL
+766 LLAVLTLLLALPL
-779 GIALAWCL
+779 GMVLAWCL
-787 DTVIN
+787 NSVIN
-792 VQAFGWRLPLRVFP
+792 VQAFGWRLPLRIFP
-806 MQLLQLMGLALLAT
+806 LQLLQLTALALLAT

-826 PLYSLYRS
+826 PLFKLYRS
-834 QPADLLRTFAHED
+834 RPADLLRTFAHED

>member
-1 LPRGWPKKWCS
+1 M
-12 TVVVWLARTSAEV
+12 

-71 ESYARASQ
+71 DSYARASQ
-79 LIGGEPQASLSAPSG
+79 LIGGEPQATLSAPG
-94 ATFSQ
+94 GGTFSQ
-99 HVFVDLRRL
+99 ALFVDLRRA
-108 GWPVSPVLQGRVTL
+108 GWPVSPVLQGRIIL
-122 KGHED
+122 KGHEE

-144 AVAGQ
+144 SVAGQ
-149 ALAIEQIVEFF
+149 ALPIEQIVEFF
-160 SPPGSTWISPQ
+160 SAPGSTWIAPQ
-171 TAQALGLHEGERPLT
+171 TMQALGLQESERPE
-186 LSGQALPPL
+186 SSNGKFLPPL
-195 HAQADMAPGVLLVDI
+195 HAQTDMAPGVLLVDI

-224 RLLLPKDFTATLP
+224 RLLLPKDFSAALP
-237 EQFKGQLQLKTRGE
+237 DTFKDQLQLKTSGE
-251 ENNLSR
+251 ENNLAR

-305 ARMLIACLAVELGGL
+305 ARMLISCLTVELGGL

-329 ASGYLLASVLLPD
+329 VSGYLLASVLLPD

-412 QGWVAAVAAVIALL
+412 QGWVAATAAVIALS
-426 ALIFGDSLSSGFVL
+426 ALIWGDSLASGFVL
-440 MAALLIGA
+440 MAALLLGA
-448 ALALPVVLNW
+448 ALALPVVLNT
-458 VLNLVLHRSRSVL
+458 VLNLVLQRSHSVL
-471 GQWFLAD
+471 GQWFIAD

-501 GAGSMTAGFRQTFS
+501 GAGSMTAGFRETFS
-515 DWLEQR
+515 NWLEQR
-521 LTAELYVNPRN
+521 LTAELYVNPQT
-532 PAQAR
+532 PAQSR
-537 ELQIWLKQQPGLTA
+537 ELNTWLKQQPQLSA

-568 VFGVIDHPTYR
+568 IFGVIDHPTYR

-584 LEALGDNPWDRLAKD
+584 LESLGDNPWDRLAKD

-625 NGAWSPRI
+625 GGPWSPRI

-639 YGNPKGHIL
+639 YGNPKGHLL
-648 VNVIHLLR
+648 VNVNHLLH
-656 GWPQLT
+656 GWPQQA
-662 PSRFNLRIDP
+662 PNRFNLRIEP
-672 ALIPAFLTSLQTRFT
+672 ALIPAFVTAMQARFA
-687 LEDSRIV
+687 LDDNRIV

-806 MQLLQLMGLALLAT
+806 VQLLQLMGLALFAT

-826 PLYSLYRS
+826 PLYSLYRT

>member
-1 LPRGWPKKWCS
+1 VGI
-12 TVVVWLARTSAEV
+12 
-25 RVFRET
+25 FRQT
-31 LRALLSHWRQHPVQF
+31 LRALLSHWQRHPVQLC
-46 FSVLTGL
+46 SVLTGL
-53 WLATSLLTG
+53 WLATGLLTG

-71 ESYARASQ
+71 DSYSRASQ
-79 LIGGEPQASLSAPSG
+79 MIGGEPQASLSAPGG

-99 HVFVDLRRL
+99 ALFVELRRM

-149 ALAIEQIVEFF
+149 TLAIERIVEFF
-160 SPPGSTWISPQ
+160 SAPGTTWISPQ
-171 TAQALGLHEGERPLT
+171 TLQALGLREGEQPASV
-186 LSGQALPPL
+186 SGAPLPPL
-195 HAQADMAPGVLLVDI
+195 QVQSDMAPGMLLVDI
-210 GFAQQ
+210 GYAQQ

-237 EQFKGQLQLKTRGE
+237 DQFKGQLQFKRSGE
-251 ENNLSR
+251 ENNLAR

-305 ARMLIACLAVELGGL
+305 ARRLIICLAFELGIL
-320 ALIGGLAGV
+320 ALIGGIAGV
-329 ASGYLLASVLLPD
+329 VTGYLLASILLPD
-342 VAASLRGLYGAEVAG
+342 VAASLRGLYGAEVPG

-373 LLGALLAGANSLL
+373 LFGALLAGANSLL

-412 QGWVAAVAAVIALL
+412 QGVVAALAGVIAVL
-426 ALIFGDSLSSGFVL
+426 AWGFGDSLASGFVL
-440 MAALLIGA
+440 LAALLIGA
-448 ALALPVVLNW
+448 ALALPVVLNTL
-458 VLNLVLHRSRSVL
+458 LNLLLQRRRSVL

-501 GAGSMTAGFRQTFS
+501 GAGSMTAGFRQTFG

-521 LTAELYVNPRN
+521 LTAELYVNPQN
-532 PAQAR
+532 PAQATDMYA
-537 ELQIWLKQQPGLTA
+537 WLKQQPTLTA

-584 LEALGDNPWDRLAKD
+584 LEATGDDAWEQLARS
-599 DALMLSEQLARRLKV
+599 DALMLSEQLARRLNV
-614 RLGDHLTIPTP
+614 RLGDHLTLPTP
-625 NGAWSPRI
+625 TGSWSPRV

-639 YGNPKGHIL
+639 YGNPKGHVL
-648 VNVIHLLR
+648 VNADHLLR

-662 PSRFNLRIDP
+662 PSRFNLRIEP
-672 ALIPAFLTSLQTRFT
+672 VRIPGFLNSLQTRFA
-687 LEDSRIV
+687 LDDSRIV
-694 DQARLKGWSTQV
+694 EQARLKDWSTQV

-721 LCVAGVALFIS
+721 LGVAGVALFIS

-806 MQLLQLMGLALLAT
+806 LQLAQLMGLALLAT

-826 PLYSLYRS
+826 PLYSLYRT

>member
-1 LPRGWPKKWCS
+1 
-12 TVVVWLARTSAEV
+12 
-25 RVFRET
+25 
-31 LRALLSHWRQHPVQF
+31 
-46 FSVLTGL
+46 
-53 WLATSLLTG
+53 
-62 VQALNSQAR
+62 
-71 ESYARASQ
+71 
-79 LIGGEPQASLSAPSG
+79 
-94 ATFSQ
+94 
-99 HVFVDLRRL
+99 
-108 GWPVSPVLQGRVTL
+108 
-122 KGHED
+122 
-127 QRLQL
+127 

-160 SPPGSTWISPQ
+160 SPPGRTWISPQ
-171 TAQALGLHEGERPLT
+171 TLQALGLREGEQPVSV
-186 LSGQALPPL
+186 SGTALPPL
-195 HAQADMAPGVLLVDI
+195 RAEADMAPGMLLVDI

-224 RLLLPKDFTATLP
+224 RLLLPRDFSATLP
-237 EQFKGQLQLKTRGE
+237 DRFKGLLQLKSSAE
-251 ENNLSR
+251 ENNLAR

-305 ARMLIACLAVELGGL
+305 ARMLIACLTVELGGL

-329 ASGYLLASVLLPD
+329 VSGYLLASVLLPD

-373 LLGALLAGANSLL
+373 LLGALLAGANSLW

-412 QGWVAAVAAVIALL
+412 QGWVAGTAAVIALL
-426 ALIFGDSLSSGFVL
+426 ALLRGDSLASGFVL
-440 MAALLIGA
+440 MAALLLGA
-448 ALALPVVLNW
+448 ALALPVVLNSM
-458 VLNLVLHRSRSVL
+458 LSLVLRRSRSVL
-471 GQWFLAD
+471 GQWFVAD

-521 LTAELYVNPRN
+521 LTAELYLNPQN

-537 ELQIWLKQQPGLTA
+537 ELHTWLKQQPQLTA

-558 SIQLQGWPAD
+558 AVQLQGWPAD

-584 LEALGDNPWDRLAKD
+584 LEALGDKPWDRLASD
-599 DALMLSEQLARRLKV
+599 DTLMLSEQLARRLKV

-625 NGAWSPRI
+625 GGPWSPQI

-648 VNVIHLLR
+648 LNADHLLR

-662 PSRFNLRIDP
+662 PNRFNLRIDP
-672 ALIPAFLTSLQTRFT
+672 PSIPAFLTALQVRFN
-687 LEDSRIV
+687 LDDSRIV

-787 DTVIN
+787 NAVIN
-792 VQAFGWRLPLRVFP
+792 VQAFGWRLPLQVFP
-806 MQLLQLMGLALLAT
+806 LQLLQLLGLALLAT

-826 PLYSLYRS
+826 PLYSLYRT

>member
-1 LPRGWPKKWCS
+1 M
-12 TVVVWLARTSAEV
+12 VVWLTRARIDV

-62 VQALNSQAR
+62 VQALNSHAR

-79 LIGGEPQASLSAPSG
+79 LIGGEPQASLSAPG
-94 ATFSQ
+94 GGVFSQ
-99 HVFVDLRRL
+99 QLFVDLRL
-108 GWPVSPVLQGRVTL
+108 AGWPVSPVLQGRLTL
-122 KGHED
+122 KGHDD

-149 ALAIEQIVEFF
+149 ALAIGRIVEFF
-160 SPPGSTWISPQ
+160 SPPGSTWIAPP
-171 TAQALGLHEGERPLT
+171 TLQALGLHDGDSPISEN
-186 LSGQALPPL
+186 GQTLPPL
-195 HAQADMAPGVLLVDI
+195 RAQPDMAPGVLLVDI

-215 ILGLPDQLS
+215 ILGLANQLS
-224 RLLLPKDFTATLP
+224 RLLLPKDFSATLP
-237 EQFKGQLQLKTRGE
+237 DQFKGQLQLKTSGE
-251 ENNLSR
+251 ENNLAR

-305 ARMLIACLAVELGGL
+305 ARMLILSLAVELGGMAVL
-320 ALIGGLAGV
+320 GGLVGV
-329 ASGYLLASVLLPD
+329 ASGYLLASLLLPD
-342 VAASLRGLYGAEVAG
+342 VAASLRGLYGAEVPG
-357 QLSLSPWW
+357 QLSLSPLW
-365 WLSGVGLS
+365 WLSGLGLG
-373 LLGALLAGANSLL
+373 LLGALLAGASSLW
-386 RAARLPLLALADPQ
+386 RAARLPLLALANAQ
-400 AWHQAHARWLRR
+400 AWHQAHGRWLRR
-412 QGWVAAVAAVIALL
+412 QGWVA
-426 ALIFGDSLSSGFVL
+426 G
-440 MAALLIGA
+440 AALLLGA
-448 ALALPVVLNW
+448 ALGLPVVLNG
-458 VLNLVLHRSRSVL
+458 VLKAVLGRSRSVL

-501 GAGSMTAGFRQTFS
+501 GAGSMTSGFRQTFNN
-515 DWLEQR
+515 WLEQR
-521 LTAELYVNPRN
+521 LTAELYLNPQN
-532 PAQAR
+532 PAQA
-537 ELQIWLKQQPGLTA
+537 EQLATWLAQQPLVQA
-551 VLPNWQV
+551 VLPTWQV
-558 SIQLQGWPAD
+558 AVQLQGWPAD
-568 VFGVIDHPTYR
+568 VFGVVDDPTYR

-584 LEALGDNPWDRLAKD
+584 LEAASTPWDQLLQGD
-599 DALMLSEQLARRLKV
+599 TVMLSEQLARRLKV
-614 RLGDHLTIPTP
+614 QLGDAVAISTP
-625 NGAWSPRI
+625 EGLWSPKV

-639 YGNPKGHIL
+639 YGNPKGHLL
-648 VNVIHLLR
+648 VNSHHLLAH
-656 GWPQLT
+656 WPTLT
-662 PSRFNLRIDP
+662 PARFNLRVQPQDVP
-672 ALIPAFLTSLQTRFT
+672 PLVREVQRTFALD
-687 LEDSRIV
+687 DSRIV
-694 DQARLKGWSTQV
+694 DQQQLKGWSSQV

-721 LCVAGVALFIS
+721 LGVAGVALFIS

-779 GIALAWCL
+779 GLLLAWCL
-787 DTVIN
+787 DAVIN
-792 VQAFGWRLPLRVFP
+792 VQAFGWRLPLQVFP
-806 MQLLQLMGLALLAT
+806 WQLAQLLGLALLAT

-826 PLYSLYRS
+826 PLWQLYRS
-834 QPADLLRTFAHED
+834 RPTDLLRTFANED

>member
-1 LPRGWPKKWCS
+1 M
-12 TVVVWLARTSAEV
+12 VVWLTRARAEV

-31 LRALLSHWRQHPVQF
+31 LHALLSHWRQHPVQF

-71 ESYARASQ
+71 ESYAKASQ
-79 LIGGEPQASLSAPSG
+79 LIGGEPQASLSAPG
-94 ATFSQ
+94 GGVFSQ
-99 HVFVDLRRL
+99 QLFVELRQA
-108 GWPVSPVLQGRVTL
+108 GWPVSPVLQSRLTL
-122 KGHED
+122 KGHD

-149 ALAIEQIVEFF
+149 ALGMERIVDFF
-160 SPPGSTWISPQ
+160 SPPGRTWIAPQ
-171 TAQALGLHEGERPLT
+171 TLQALGLREGDAPIAE
-186 LSGQALPPL
+186 SGQTLPPL
-195 HAQADMAPGVLLVDI
+195 HAQPDMAPGVLLVDI

-224 RLLLPKDFTATLP
+224 RLLLPKDFSATVP
-237 EQFKGQLQLKTRGE
+237 EHLKGQLQLKTSGE
-251 ENNLSR
+251 ENNLAR

-305 ARMLIACLAVELGGL
+305 ARMLIACLMVELGGL
-320 ALIGGLAGV
+320 ALIGGIAGV
-329 ASGYLLASVLLPD
+329 VSGYLLASVLLPD

-357 QLSLSPWW
+357 QLSLSPLW

-386 RAARLPLLALADPQ
+386 RAARLPLLALANPQ

-412 QGWVAAVAAVIALL
+412 QGWVAATAALIALL
-426 ALIFGDSLSSGFVL
+426 ALIWGDSLASGFVL
-440 MAALLIGA
+440 MAALLLGA
-448 ALALPVVLNW
+448 ALALPVLLNT
-458 VLNLVLHRSRSVL
+458 VLNLVLHRSRTVL

-521 LTAELYVNPRN
+521 LTAELYLNPQN

-537 ELQIWLKQQPGLTA
+537 ELHTWLKQQPQVTA
-551 VLPNWQV
+551 VLPTWQV

-568 VFGVIDHPTYR
+568 VYGVIDHPSYR

-584 LEALGDNPWDRLAKD
+584 LEALGDNPWERLAKD
-599 DALMLSEQLARRLKV
+599 DTLMLSEQLARRLKV
-614 RLGDHLTIPTP
+614 QLGDHLTIPTP
-625 NGAWSPRI
+625 NGSWSPRV

-639 YGNPKGHIL
+639 YGNPKGHVL
-648 VNVIHLLR
+648 VNINHLLR

-662 PSRFNLRIDP
+662 PNRFNLRIDP
-672 ALIPAFLTSLQTRFT
+672 AAIPPFLAALQNRFA
-687 LEDSRIV
+687 LDDSRIV

-721 LCVAGVALFIS
+721 LGVAGVALFIS

-766 LLAVLTLVLALPL
+766 LLAVLTLILALPL

-806 MQLLQLMGLALLAT
+806 LQLLQLMGLALLAT

-826 PLYSLYRS
+826 PLYTLYRT

>member
-1 LPRGWPKKWCS
+1 M
-12 TVVVWLARTSAEV
+12 
-25 RVFRET
+25 RVFYWT

-79 LIGGEPQASLSAPSG
+79 LIGGEPQASLTAPNG

-99 HVFVDLRRL
+99 NLFVSLRRA
-108 GWPVSPVLQGRVTL
+108 GWPVSPVLQARLSL

-127 QRLQL
+127 LRLQL
-132 MGIEPVS
+132 MGIEPVT
-139 LPAGS
+139 LPGGS

-149 ALAIEQIVEFF
+149 ALDIAQRVGFF
-160 SPPGSTWISPQ
+160 SPPGSTWIAPQ
-171 TAQALGLHEGERPLT
+171 TLQALGYHEGEQPLT
-186 LSGQALPPL
+186 DSGQPLPPL
-195 HAQADMAPGVLLVDI
+195 HSQADMAPGLLLVDI

-215 ILGLPDQLS
+215 LLGMPQQVS
-224 RLLLPKDFTATLP
+224 RLLLPKDFAATHPLLP
-237 EQFKGQLQLKTRGE
+237 AELVGQLVLKNSGE
-251 ENNLSR
+251 ENNLAR

-305 ARMLIACLAVELGGL
+305 ARLLIISLSVELGCL
-320 ALIGGLAGV
+320 ALLGGIAGV
-329 ASGYLLASVLLPD
+329 ASGYFLASLLLPD

-357 QLSLSPWW
+357 QLSLSPLWW
-365 WLSGVGLS
+365 ASGVGLS

-386 RAARLPLLALADPQ
+386 RAARLPLLALANAQ

-412 QGWVAAVAAVIALL
+412 QAWVAAIAGVVALL
-426 ALIFGDSLSSGFVL
+426 ALVLGDSLASGFVL
-440 MAALLIGA
+440 MAALLLGA
-448 ALALPVVLNW
+448 ALALPVLLNG
-458 VLNLVLHRSRSVL
+458 LLDALLGRSRSVL

-501 GAGSMTAGFRQTFS
+501 GAGSMTSGFRQTFS
-515 DWLEQR
+515 NWLEQR
-521 LTAELYVNPRN
+521 LTAELYLNPEN

-537 ELQIWLKQQPGLTA
+537 DMQTWLSQQPSVTA
-551 VLPNWQV
+551 VLPSYQV

-568 VFGVIDHPTYR
+568 LFGVIDHPTYR

-584 LEALGDNPWDRLAKD
+584 LQSVAGDPWDQLAQD
-599 DALMLSEQLARRLKV
+599 GTLMLSEQLARRLKV
-614 RLGDHLTIPTP
+614 GVGDQLTIPVP
-625 NGAWSPRI
+625 QGQWSPRI
-633 VGIYAD
+633 VAIYAD
-639 YGNPKGHIL
+639 YGNPKGHLL
-648 VNVIHLLR
+648 VNAQHLLR
-656 GWPQLT
+656 YWPQLSPT
-662 PSRFNLRIDP
+662 RFNLRIAP
-672 ALIPAFLTSLQTRFT
+672 ASVPPLVRELQSRFA
-687 LEDSRIV
+687 LNDNRIV
-694 DQARLKGWSTQV
+694 DQSQLKGWSTQV

-721 LCVAGVALFIS
+721 LGVAGVALFIS
-732 LLTQSQSRLGQLAP
+732 LLTQSESRLGQLAP

-779 GIALAWCL
+779 GLLLAWCL
-787 DTVIN
+787 DAVIN
-792 VQAFGWRLPLRVFP
+792 VQAFGWRLPLQVFP
-806 MQLLQLMGLALLAT
+806 IQLVQLMALALLAT

-826 PLYSLYRS
+826 PLIKLYRS
-834 QPADLLRTFAHED
+834 RPADLLRTFANEN

>member
-1 LPRGWPKKWCS
+1 MI
-12 TVVVWLARTSAEV
+12 
-25 RVFRET
+25 VFRQT
-31 LRALLSHWRQHPVQF
+31 LRALLSHWRRHPVQF

-62 VQALNSQAR
+62 VEALNSQAR
-71 ESYARASQ
+71 DSYARASQ
-79 LIGGEPQASLSAPSG
+79 LIGGEPQASLSTPNG
-94 ATFSQ
+94 ATFAQ
-99 HVFVDLRRL
+99 QWFVDLRRQ
-108 GWPVSPVLQGRVTL
+108 GWPVSPLLQGRLLL

-139 LPAGS
+139 LPADS

-149 ALAIEQIVEFF
+149 ALPIERVVEFF
-160 SPPGSTWISPQ
+160 MPPGTTWISPETLQALDLREGDTPQ
-171 TAQALGLHEGERPLT
+171 TANGLR
-186 LSGQALPPL
+186 LPPL
-195 HAQADMAPGVLLVDI
+195 LAQKDMAPGLLLVDI
-210 GFAQQ
+210 GVAQTLLEQ
-215 ILGLPDQLS
+215 PGQLS
-224 RLLLPKDFTATLP
+224 RLLLPKDFHGELP
-237 EQFKGQLQLKTRGE
+237 AVFKGQLQLKSSGE
-251 ENNLSR
+251 ENNLTR

-305 ARMLIACLAVELGGL
+305 ARMLIVCLIVELGAL
-320 ALIGGLAGV
+320 ALIGGLFGV
-329 ASGYLLASVLLPD
+329 ISGYWLASVLLPD

-357 QLSLSPWW
+357 QLRLSPWW
-365 WLSGVGLS
+365 WFSGIGLS
-373 LLGALLAGANSLL
+373 LLGALLAGSNSLL
-386 RAARLPLLALADPQ
+386 RAARLPLLAVADPQ
-400 AWHQAHARWLRR
+400 AWHQQYARWLRR
-412 QGWVAAVAAVIALL
+412 QGWLAAVLGLL
-426 ALIFGDSLSSGFVL
+426 ALVALIWGDSLASGFVL
-440 MAALLIGA
+440 MAGLLIGA
-448 ALALPVVLNW
+448 ALALPVLLSALLNQ
-458 VLNLVLHRSRSVL
+458 LLGRSRSVL

-501 GAGSMTAGFRQTFS
+501 GAGSMTAGFRQTFN

-521 LTAELYVNPRN
+521 LSAELYINPSN
-532 PAQAR
+532 PAQSR
-537 ELQIWLKQQPGLTA
+537 EMYSWLKQQPNIA
-551 VLPNWQV
+551 AILPNWQV
-558 SIQLQGWPAD
+558 AVTLQGWPAE
-568 VFGVIDHPTYR
+568 VFGVIDHAHYR

-584 LEALGDNPWDRLAKD
+584 LDAVGDDPWAHLATD
-599 DALMLSEQLARRLKV
+599 DAVMLSEQIARRLKLHV
-614 RLGDHLTIPTP
+614 GEHVAIPTP
-625 NGAWSPRI
+625 NGPWSPRI

-639 YGNPKGHIL
+639 YGNPKGHLL
-648 VNVIHLLR
+648 VNINHLLR

-662 PSRFNLRIDP
+662 PNRFNLRIEP
-672 ALIPAFLTSLQTRFT
+672 QNIPGFLAALQTRFQ
-687 LEDSRIV
+687 LDDSRIV
-694 DQARLKGWSTQV
+694 DQARLKGWSVQV

-721 LCVAGVALFIS
+721 LAVAGVALFIS

-787 DTVIN
+787 DAVIN
-792 VQAFGWRLPLRVFP
+792 VQAFGWRLPLRIFP
-806 MQLLQLMGLALLAT
+806 WQLLQLMGLALLAT

-826 PLYSLYRS
+826 PLYSLYRT

>member
-1 LPRGWPKKWCS
+1 MP
-12 TVVVWLARTSAEV
+12 
-25 RVFRET
+25 VFHQT
-31 LRALLSHWRQHPVQF
+31 LRALFSHWRQHPVQF

-53 WLATSLLTG
+53 WLATSLLIG

-71 ESYARASQ
+71 DSYARASQ
-79 LIGGEPQASLSAPSG
+79 LIGGEPQASLSAATG
-94 ATFSQ
+94 ATFPQ
-99 HVFVDLRRL
+99 QWFVDLRRA
-108 GWPVSPVLQGRVTL
+108 GWPVSPVLQGRLTL
-122 KGHED
+122 KGRED

-132 MGIEPVS
+132 LGIEPVS
-139 LPAGS
+139 LPAGGV
-144 AVAGQ
+144 VAGQ
-149 ALAIEQIVEFF
+149 AMAIEQVVEFF
-160 SPPGSTWISPQ
+160 TPPGSTWISPQ
-171 TAQALGLHEGERPLT
+171 TLQALGLKEGERPLA
-186 LSGQALPPL
+186 LNGQALPPL
-195 HAQADMAPGVLLVDI
+195 RAQADMAPGALLVDI

-215 ILGLPDQLS
+215 LLDLPGQLS
-224 RLLLPKDFTATLP
+224 RLLLPKDFAATLP
-237 EQFKGQLQLKTRGE
+237 DSLKDQLQFKSSGE
-251 ENNLSR
+251 ENNLAR

-305 ARMLIACLAVELGGL
+305 ARMLIGCLAVELAGL
-320 ALIGGLAGV
+320 ALVGGVAGV
-329 ASGYLLASVLLPD
+329 VSGYFLASVLLPD

-357 QLSLSPWW
+357 QLSLSPLW
-365 WLSGVGLS
+365 WLGGVGLG
-373 LLGALLAGANSLL
+373 LLGALLAGANSLW

-412 QGWVAAVAAVIALL
+412 QGWVAALAMMIALL
-426 ALIFGDSLSSGFVL
+426 VLWRGDSLASGFVL
-440 MAALLIGA
+440 MAALLLGA
-448 ALALPVVLNW
+448 ALALPVVLNA
-458 VLNLVLHRSRSVL
+458 VLNGMLGRSRSVL
-471 GQWFLAD
+471 GQWFVAD

-521 LTAELYVNPRN
+521 LSAELYLNAQN

-537 ELQIWLKQQPGLTA
+537 ELHNWLEQQPQPTA

-558 SIQLQGWPAD
+558 SVQLQGWPTD
-568 VFGVIDHPTYR
+568 IYGVIDHPIYR

-584 LEALGDNPWDRLAKD
+584 LEALGEKPWDRLVTD
-599 DALMLSEQLARRLKV
+599 DAMMLSEQLARRLKV
-614 RLGDHLTIPTP
+614 GLGDHLTIATP
-625 NGAWSPRI
+625 NGPWSPRI

-639 YGNPKGHIL
+639 YGNPKGHML
-648 VNVIHLLR
+648 VNVNHLLH
-656 GWPQLT
+656 GWPQLA
-662 PSRFNLRIDP
+662 PNRFNLRIEP
-672 ALIPAFLTSLQTRFT
+672 ALIAPFVTALQARFA

-766 LLAVLTLVLALPL
+766 LLALLTLVLALPL

-806 MQLLQLMGLALLAT
+806 LQLLQLMGLALVAT

-826 PLYSLYRS
+826 PLYSLYRT

>member
-1 LPRGWPKKWCS
+1 M
-12 TVVVWLARTSAEV
+12 

-79 LIGGEPQASLSAPSG
+79 LIGGEPQASLATPSG
-94 ATFSQ
+94 ATFPQ
-99 HVFVDLRRL
+99 QLFVDLRRV

-122 KGHED
+122 QGHEA

-139 LPAGS
+139 LPTGS

-149 ALAIEQIVEFF
+149 TLPIEQIVEFF
-160 SPPGSTWISPQ
+160 TPPGSTWISPQ
-171 TAQALGLHEGERPLT
+171 TLQALGLSEGDQPL
-186 LSGQALPPL
+186 SSNGVKLPPL
-195 HAQADMAPGVLLVDI
+195 RSQSDMAPGMLLVDI

-215 ILGLPDQLS
+215 ILELPDQLS
-224 RLLLPKDFTATLP
+224 RLLLPKDFSATLP
-237 EQFKGQLQLKTRGE
+237 DQFKGVLQLKTSDE
-251 ENNLSR
+251 ENNLAR

-305 ARMLIACLAVELGGL
+305 ARMLITCLAVELGVL
-320 ALIGGLAGV
+320 ALIGGLFGV
-329 ASGYLLASVLLPD
+329 VSGYLLAGVLLPD
-342 VAASLRGLYGAEVAG
+342 IAASLRGLYGAEVAG
-357 QLSLSPWW
+357 QLHLSVWW
-365 WLSGVGLS
+365 WLSGIGLS

-412 QGWVAAVAAVIALL
+412 QGWVAATAGVIALL
-426 ALIFGDSLSSGFVL
+426 AWLFGDSLAAGFVL

-448 ALALPVVLNW
+448 ALALPVL
-458 VLNLVLHRSRSVL
+458 LSGLLRLILRRSRSVL

-489 LMALLLALAANI
+489 LMALLLAMAANI
-501 GAGSMTAGFRQTFS
+501 GAGSMTAGFRETFN

-521 LTAELYVNPRN
+521 LTAELYLNPQT
-532 PAQAR
+532 PTQAS
-537 ELQIWLKQQPGLTA
+537 EMNGWLKQQPQVTA

-558 SIQLQGWPAD
+558 SVQLQGWPAE

-584 LEALGDNPWDRLAKD
+584 LEALGDDPWDRLAKD
-599 DALMLSEQLARRLKV
+599 DTLMLSEQLARRLKV
-614 RLGDHLTIPTP
+614 RLGDHLSIPTP
-625 NGAWSPRI
+625 GGTWAPQI
-633 VGIYAD
+633 IGIYAD
-639 YGNPKGHIL
+639 YGNPVGHVL
-648 VNVIHLLR
+648 VNVEHLLR
-656 GWPQLT
+656 GWPQLA
-662 PSRFNLRIDP
+662 PNRFNLRIEP
-672 ALIPAFLTSLQTRFT
+672 TLIPDFLKALDARFA
-687 LEDSRIV
+687 LDDNRIV

-721 LCVAGVALFIS
+721 LAVAGVALFIS

-806 MQLLQLMGLALLAT
+806 LQLLQLMGLALLAT

-826 PLYSLYRS
+826 PLYSLYRT

>member
-1 LPRGWPKKWCS
+1 MM
-12 TVVVWLARTSAEV
+12 
-25 RVFRET
+25 VFRQT
-31 LRALLSHWRQHPVQF
+31 LRALLSHWRRHPVQF

-62 VQALNSQAR
+62 VEALNSQAR
-71 ESYARASQ
+71 DSYARASQ
-79 LIGGEPQASLSAPSG
+79 LIGGEPQASLSTPGG
-94 ATFSQ
+94 ATFTQ
-99 HVFVDLRRL
+99 QWFVDLRRQ
-108 GWPVSPVLQGRVTL
+108 GWPVSPLLQGRLVL
-122 KGHED
+122 KGHEG

-139 LPAGS
+139 LPSDS

-149 ALAIEQIVEFF
+149 AMPIERVVEFF
-160 SPPGSTWISPQ
+160 TPPGSTWISAD
-171 TAQALGLHEGERPLT
+171 TLQALKLREGATPQAVN
-186 LSGQALPPL
+186 GQVLPPL
-195 HAQADMAPGVLLVDI
+195 VVQNDMAPGVLLVDI
-210 GFAQQ
+210 GVAQTVLEQ
-215 ILGLPDQLS
+215 PGQLS
-224 RLLLPKDFTATLP
+224 RLLLPKDFHAELP
-237 EQFKGQLQLKTRGE
+237 ASFKGQLQLKSSGE
-251 ENNLSR
+251 ENNLAR

-305 ARMLIACLAVELGGL
+305 ARMLITCLIVELGVL
-320 ALIGGLAGV
+320 ALLGGVFGV
-329 ASGYLLASVLLPD
+329 ISGYWLASVLLPD

-357 QLSLSPWW
+357 QLRLSPWW
-365 WLSGVGLS
+365 WFSGIGLS
-373 LLGALLAGANSLL
+373 LLGALLAGASSLL
-386 RAARLPLLALADPQ
+386 RAARLPLLAVADPQ
-400 AWHQAHARWLRR
+400 AWHEQYSRWLRR
-412 QGWVAAVAAVIALL
+412 QGWLAAGLLAIALA
-426 ALIFGDSLSSGFVL
+426 ALIWGDSLSSGFVL
-440 MAALLIGA
+440 MAGLLLGA
-448 ALALPVVLNW
+448 ALALPVL
-458 VLNLVLHRSRSVL
+458 LSALLTPLLGRSRSVL

-501 GAGSMTAGFRQTFS
+501 GAGSMTAGFRQTFN

-521 LTAELYVNPRN
+521 LSAELYINPSN
-532 PAQAR
+532 PAQSL
-537 ELQIWLKQQPGLTA
+537 EMYSWLKQQPNVRA
-551 VLPNWQV
+551 VLPNWEV
-558 SIQLQGWPAD
+558 TVTLQGWPAEL
-568 VFGVIDHPTYR
+568 FGIVDHPHYR

-584 LEALGDNPWDRLAKD
+584 LDSSGSDPWAHLATD
-599 DALMLSEQLARRLKV
+599 DAVMLSEQLARRLKV
-614 RLGDHLTIPTP
+614 RAGDQLTIAAP
-625 NGAWSPRI
+625 NGTWSPRI

-639 YGNPKGHIL
+639 YGNPKGHLL
-648 VNVIHLLR
+648 VNSNHLLR

-662 PSRFNLRIDP
+662 PNRFNLRIDP
-672 ALIPAFLTSLQTRFT
+672 PHIPAFLSALQARFQ
-687 LEDSRIV
+687 LDDSRII
-694 DQARLKGWSTQV
+694 DQARLKGWSVQV

-721 LCVAGVALFIS
+721 LAVAGVALFIS

-766 LLAVLTLVLALPL
+766 LLAVLTLILALPL

-787 DTVIN
+787 DAVIN

-806 MQLLQLMGLALLAT
+806 WQLLQLMGLALLAT

-826 PLYSLYRS
+826 PLYSLYRT